1 MSSKQEHPIQAM
13 GFWLFGSLSVV
24 LAVLKLTVAGYWSWW
39 RVMLPFL
46 AFLGHNAVYLL
57 AGFLCF
63 CWLKHEEDEEEPTAV
78 QKHSRAG
85 YNLAALLFF
94 FLFLDNLLRR
104 AEGQGW
110 KGFWPCSGRLEVVV
124 LFGMLSL
131 VAQFVYRSR
140 IVSGLNL
147 CVPFQDRSRRRRFGQ
162 ASPDRSWRRKN
173 PHHRCGRRTPA
184 LCFRCTSQTQC
195 FSRTGEHR

>member
-1 MSSKQEHPIQAM
+1 M

-46 AFLGHNAVYLL
+46 GFLGHNAVYLL
-57 AGFLCF
+57 AGFLGF
-63 CWLKHEEDEEEPTAV
+63 CWLKHEEDEEEPTTV

-85 YNLAALLFF
+85 CNIAALLLF

-110 KGFWPCSGRLEVVV
+110 KGFWPCSGKCRGGGPVWDLESGGTVCV
-124 LFGMLSL
+124 L
-131 VAQFVYRSR
+131 VADCQRPQSR
-140 IVSGLNL
+140 ARLKPRNDDGDL
-147 CVPFQDRSRRRRFGQ
+147 
-162 ASPDRSWRRKN
+162 
-173 PHHRCGRRTPA
+173 
-184 LCFRCTSQTQC
+184 
-195 FSRTGEHR
+195 

>member
-46 AFLGHNAVYLL
+46 GFLGHNAVYLL

-63 CWLKHEEDEEEPTAV
+63 CWLKHEEDEEEPTTV

-85 YNLAALLFF
+85 LQHSGAVI
-94 FLFLDNLLRR
+94 FLPC
-104 AEGQGW
+104 
-110 KGFWPCSGRLEVVV
+110 FWTTCCDASKDKAGRDSGRAR
-124 LFGMLSL
+124 GD
-131 VAQFVYRSR
+131 SR
-140 IVSGLNL
+140 WWSCLG
-147 CVPFQDRSRRRRFGQ
+147 S
-162 ASPDRSWRRKN
+162 
-173 PHHRCGRRTPA
+173 
-184 LCFRCTSQTQC
+184 
-195 FSRTGEHR
+195 

>member
-13 GFWLFGSLSVV
+13 GFWLFGFLSVV

-46 AFLGHNAVYLL
+46 AFLGHNAVYL

-63 CWLKHEEDEEEPTAV
+63 CWLKHEEDEGEPTTV

-85 YNLAALLFF
+85 YNIAALLFF

-104 AEGQGW
+104 VEGQAW
-110 KGFWPCSGRLEVVV
+110 KGFWLCSGRLEVVV
-124 LFGMLSL
+124 LFGVLSL
-131 VAQFVYRSR
+131 VAQFVYCR
-140 IVSGLNL
+140 GLSAASIKSTPETLTVTFEEFSPTHDFLDYKSLNCLVL
-147 CVPFQDRSRRRRFGQ
+147 CS
-162 ASPDRSWRRKN
+162 N
-173 PHHRCGRRTPA
+173 
-184 LCFRCTSQTQC
+184 
-195 FSRTGEHR
+195 E